1 MPSPHLDAWATQPSE
16 RYIFD
21 TEQARALCRKQ
32 VRANRSHKVLYPDRC
47 ALCTFQQEGRLRPGE
62 KINLIKLFEASPAAI
77 GSQTI
82 ARALVCAALTLA
94 PLGLAAQN
102 KLALAP
108 TATYD
113 NRYEVYGG
121 VNFENFQAGQNLPK
135 RMNFAGAEA
144 QGTWWLRDKLGAT
157 ADYRFEGGTTPVLP
171 NNYYNRVAI
180 FQNNFL
186 GGVTYRGP
194 KGRYAAVD
202 YHALAGVS
210 QGIFD
215 QAFNNRQG
223 GSPLTPSQVG
233 LYTNR
238 TKFMSA
244 LGGSIDFNYTRN
256 IAVRLQPDLILE
268 HYGTELREFVAVS
281 GGIMYRF
288 GKR

>member
-1 MPSPHLDAWATQPSE
+1 MNSFDPTCAIPGRPASGNSASRNPATCTPVSRTPSRHTPSPRNL
-16 RYIFD
+16 
-21 TEQARALCRKQ
+21 AL
-32 VRANRSHKVLYPDRC
+32 
-47 ALCTFQQEGRLRPGE
+47 
-62 KINLIKLFEASPAAI
+62 AAI
-77 GSQTI
+77 LLVPI
-82 ARALVCAALTLA
+82 AA
-94 PLGLAAQN
+94 AAQN

-121 VNFENFQAGQNLPK
+121 INFENFQAGQNLPK

-144 QGTWWLRDKLGAT
+144 QGTYWLRDRLGAT

-171 NNYYNRVAI
+171 NNYFNRVAV

-186 GGVTYRGP
+186 VGVTYRGP
-194 KGRYAAVD
+194 KGRYAAID

-210 QGIFD
+210 QGIFN
-215 QAFNNRQG
+215 QAFEHKQG
-223 GSPLTPSQVG
+223 GSPVTPSEVG

-244 LGGSIDFNYTRN
+244 LGASIDFNYTKN
-256 IAVRLQPDLILE
+256 LAVRLQPDLILE

>member
-1 MPSPHLDAWATQPSE
+1 MPSAPSS
-16 RYIFD
+16 
-21 TEQARALCRKQ
+21 KKG
-32 VRANRSHKVLYPDRC
+32 RSC
-47 ALCTFQQEGRLRPGE
+47 PGE
-62 KINLIKLFEASPAAI
+62 KINLIRLFEASPAAI
-77 GSQTI
+77 ASQTI
-82 ARALVCAALTLA
+82 RRAARVLACAALGLA

-113 NRYEVYGG
+113 NHYEVFGG
-121 VNFENFQAGQNLPK
+121 INFENFQAGQNLPK

-144 QGTWWLRDKLGAT
+144 EGTWWLRDHLGAT

-171 NNYYNRVAI
+171 NNYYNRVAV

-186 GGVTYRGP
+186 AGVTYRGP
-194 KGRYAAVD
+194 KGRYAAID
-202 YHALAGVS
+202 YHALGGVS
-210 QGIFD
+210 QGTFD
-215 QAFNNRQG
+215 QAFNNHQG
-223 GSPLTPSQVG
+223 GSPITPSQVG

-238 TKFMSA
+238 TKPMFA
-244 LGGSIDFNYTRN
+244 LGGSIDFNYSKN
-256 IAVRLQPDLILE
+256 IAVRIQPDLILE

>member
-1 MPSPHLDAWATQPSE
+1 MGCSITVAPAVFVEQGTVPPGQRRRAGQQPPGREKRPLINPFRASCATPGRQSH
-16 RYIFD
+16 RLTAI
-21 TEQARALCRKQ
+21 RILAL
-32 VRANRSHKVLYPDRC
+32 S
-47 ALCTFQQEGRLRPGE
+47 
-62 KINLIKLFEASPAAI
+62 ASF
-77 GSQTI
+77 
-82 ARALVCAALTLA
+82 LA
-94 PLGLAAQN
+94 PLAAAAQN

-121 VNFENFQAGQNLPK
+121 INFENFQAGQNLPK

-144 QGTWWLRDKLGAT
+144 EGTWWLKDHLGAT

-171 NNYYNRVAI
+171 NNYYNRVAV

-186 GGVTYRGP
+186 AGVTYRGP
-194 KGRYAAVD
+194 KGRYAAID

-210 QGIFD
+210 SGIFN
-215 QAFNNRQG
+215 QAFANKQG
-223 GSPLTPSQVG
+223 GSPITPSEAG

-238 TKFMSA
+238 TAFMSA
-244 LGGSIDFNYTRN
+244 LGGSVDFNYTKN
-256 IAVRLQPDLILE
+256 IGIRIQPDLILE

-281 GGIMYRF
+281 GGFMYRF

>member
-1 MPSPHLDAWATQPSE
+1 MIRSFAATRAVTRSPQIS
-16 RYIFD
+16 
-21 TEQARALCRKQ
+21 RALC
-32 VRANRSHKVLYPDRC
+32 A
-47 ALCTFQQEGRLRPGE
+47 G
-62 KINLIKLFEASPAAI
+62 
-77 GSQTI
+77 
-82 ARALVCAALTLA
+82 TLA
-94 PLGLAAQN
+94 VLVLAPALAAAQN

-113 NRYEVYGG
+113 NRYEVFGG
-121 VNFENFQAGQNLPK
+121 INFENFQAGQNLPK

-144 QGTWWLRDKLGAT
+144 QGTWWFSNHIGAT

-171 NNYYNRVAI
+171 NNRYNRVAV

-186 GGVTYRGP
+186 AGVTARGP
-194 KGRYAAVD
+194 KGRYAAID

-215 QAFNNRQG
+215 NAFKTPG
-223 GSPLTPSQVG
+223 TFSLTPSQVG

-238 TKFMSA
+238 TKPMFA
-244 LGGSIDFNYTRN
+244 LGGSVDFNYTKN
-256 IAVRLQPDLILE
+256 IAIRLQPDLILE

-281 GGIMYRF
+281 GGILYRF

>member
-1 MPSPHLDAWATQPSE
+1 MSNPFAATCPLEVTCTTPGSH
-16 RYIFD
+16 RIHSS
-21 TEQARALCRKQ
+21 TIRQAARILAL
-32 VRANRSHKVLYPDRC
+32 S
-47 ALCTFQQEGRLRPGE
+47 
-62 KINLIKLFEASPAAI
+62 AI
-77 GSQTI
+77 S
-82 ARALVCAALTLA
+82 LA
-94 PLGLAAQN
+94 PISVAAQN

-121 VNFENFQAGQNLPK
+121 INFENFQAGQNLPN

-144 QGTWWLRDKLGAT
+144 QGTYWFKDRLGAT

-186 GGVTYRGP
+186 AGVTARGP

-202 YHALAGVS
+202 YHAFAGVS

-215 QAFNNRQG
+215 QAFNHHQG
-223 GSPLTPSQVG
+223 GSPITPSQAG

-244 LGGSIDFNYTRN
+244 LGGSVDFNYTKN
-256 IAVRLQPDLILE
+256 IAIRIQPDLILE

>member
-1 MPSPHLDAWATQPSE
+1 MTRRTQGRE
-16 RYIFD
+16 RYIVVLGWS
-21 TEQARALCRKQ
+21 TSIAL
-32 VRANRSHKVLYPDRC
+32 AASLYRRC
-47 ALCTFQQEGRLRPGE
+47 LGIVDGRPHPPGREKRPL
-62 KINLIKLFEASPAAI
+62 INPFEFTCAPTGRPKAGSPAVCVSALAI
-77 GSQTI
+77 
-82 ARALVCAALTLA
+82 AFLA
-94 PLGLAAQN
+94 PLGAAAQS

-121 VNFENFQAGQNLPK
+121 INFENFQAGQNLPV

-144 QGTWWLRDKLGAT
+144 QATYWFKDRFGAT
-157 ADYRFEGGTTPVLP
+157 ADYRFEGGTTPTLP

-186 GGVTYRGP
+186 LGVTARGP
-194 KGRYAAVD
+194 KGRYAAID

-215 QAFNNRQG
+215 QAFTTHAG
-223 GSPLTPSQVG
+223 GSPITPTQAG

-244 LGGSIDFNYTRN
+244 LGGSVDFNYTKN
-256 IAVRLQPDLILE
+256 LAIRLQPDLILE

>member
-1 MPSPHLDAWATQPSE
+1 MINPFETLCATLGRSS
-16 RYIFD
+16 RSSL
-21 TEQARALCRKQ
+21 TARNARIVAL
-32 VRANRSHKVLYPDRC
+32 S
-47 ALCTFQQEGRLRPGE
+47 
-62 KINLIKLFEASPAAI
+62 ASF
-77 GSQTI
+77 
-82 ARALVCAALTLA
+82 LA
-94 PLGLAAQN
+94 PLGAFAQN

-121 VNFENFQAGQNLPK
+121 INFENFQAGQNLPK

-144 QGTWWLRDKLGAT
+144 EGTYWFRDRIGAT

-171 NNYYNRVAI
+171 NNYYNRVAV

-186 GGVTYRGP
+186 AGLSARGP
-194 KGRYAAVD
+194 KGRYAAID
-202 YHALAGVS
+202 YHARAGVS

-223 GSPLTPSQVG
+223 GSPITPSQAG

-238 TKFMSA
+238 TKFMAA
-244 LGGSIDFNYTRN
+244 LGASVDFNYTKN
-256 IAVRLQPDLILE
+256 IAIRIQPDLILE